1 MSPHLNQRQFELLSV
16 ACGAAMLAHI
26 ARLPTW
32 LSFSALLLLLLRV
45 LTRRRRMQA
54 IGAWLRLPLTGLL
67 LIAIVFDY
75 GNVFGREAGSALA
88 VGLLALKLLET
99 EYPRDARVALGF
111 AAFVLMSALLFTQ
124 TLLFTLALCLAL
136 ILLLAALIALQPAP
150 ADPSHRL
157 RDELRVGALL
167 LAVGTP
173 LALSGFVLVPRL
185 SAPLWGAPGDDLLAR
200 TGLSDRMTPGSLSD
214 LLIDD
219 SPAMRVHF
227 DGVPPPPPPQLYF
240 RAIVLWD
247 FDGSTWTRGRNH
259 RYLRPEPVE
268 SRSAPIAA
276 TVTLEPTDQHWLPTL
291 DLPIGGPNATRLS
304 SEHMLVSTRRVGQA
318 REYRTTS
325 VMRYVLAPTL
335 TSAERERALALPQGF
350 DPKARALVER
360 WRAERYSDAAIV
372 RAALDLFH
380 ARFTYTLSPPP
391 LGHDSIDDFLFA
403 TRAGFCEHYAS
414 AFTFLMRAAGIPAR
428 VVTGYQG
435 GWWSETGGYLLV
447 RQSDAH
453 AWSEI
458 WLDRR
463 GWVRVDPTAAVSPT
477 RVELGAAAANGNLA
491 WYQASWLRTLRNRLD
506 LVNRAW
512 TESIV
517 QFNALRQQHLLV
529 AFGGAKLR
537 QRDLLLTLAVA
548 LAAVLAGATIWA
560 MRGEKHTGTDA
571 LDRAWLRLCRRLEQR
586 GIHRKSNEGPV
597 DYLARLRLSLP
608 QSSATLTELVQTY
621 IALRYGSRHPSAQRV
636 QRFAAAVR
644 RLAD

>member
-1 MSPHLNQRQFELLSV
+1 MGPRLNQRQFELLSV

-26 ARLPTW
+26 ARMPLW
-32 LSFSALLLLLLRV
+32 LSLSVLLLWPLRV
-45 LTRRRRMQA
+45 LTRRRRAQA
-54 IGAWLRLPLTGLL
+54 MGPWLRLPLTGLL
-67 LIAIVFDY
+67 LIAIVVDY
-75 GNVFGREAGSALA
+75 GNVFGRAAGSALA

-136 ILLLAALIALQPAP
+136 ILLLAALVALQPAP
-150 ADPSHRL
+150 ADPGHRL
-157 RDELRVGALL
+157 RNELRVGAVL
-167 LAVGTP
+167 LAVGAP
-173 LALSGFVLVPRL
+173 LALIGFVLVPRL
-185 SAPLWGAPGDDLLAR
+185 STPLWGAPGDDVLAR
-200 TGLSDRMTPGSLSD
+200 TGLSDTMTPGSLSD

-227 DGVPPPPPPQLYF
+227 DGVPPAQPQLYF

-247 FDGSTWTRGRNH
+247 FDGSTWARGRNH
-259 RYLRPEPVE
+259 WYLRPEPVE
-268 SRSAPIAA
+268 SASAPIAA
-276 TVTLEPTDQHWLPTL
+276 TVTLEPTDRHWLPAL
-291 DLPIGGPNATRLS
+291 DLPIGGPDATRLS
-304 SEHMLVSTRRVGQA
+304 SGHMLVATRKVGQA

-335 TSAERERALALPQGF
+335 TSAERGRALALPQGV
-350 DPKARALVER
+350 DPKARALAAR
-360 WRAERYSDAAIV
+360 WRAERHSDAGVV

-380 ARFTYTLSPPP
+380 ARFTYTLSPPS
-391 LGHDSIDDFLFA
+391 LGQDSIDDFLFT

-435 GWWSETGGYLLV
+435 GWWSQTGGYLLV

-458 WLDRR
+458 WLGKR

-477 RVELGAAAANGNLA
+477 RVDLGADAANGNSA
-491 WYQASWLRTLRNRLD
+491 WYQASWLRTLRNQVD
-506 LVNRAW
+506 LVNRLW

-529 AFGGAKLR
+529 PFGGGKLR
-537 QRDLLLTLAVA
+537 QRDLLLALAVTLATVLA
-548 LAAVLAGATIWA
+548 LATLWA
-560 MRGEKHTGTDA
+560 MRGEKHPGNDA
-571 LDRAWLRLCRRLEQR
+571 LDRAWLRLCRRLERR
-586 GIHRKSNEGPV
+586 GVHYKANEGPATF
-597 DYLARLRLSLP
+597 LARLCSILP
-608 QSSATLTELVQTY
+608 QSSTALTELVQTY
-621 IALRYGSRHPSAQRV
+621 IALRYGSKHPSAQRV

-644 RLAD
+644 RLSV